1 VATDDGSRVELP
13 ALRTR
18 TAWVFDLDGTLT
30 CAIHDFDAIR
40 EELGLAPAVPILE
53 TLASLPEG
61 DAAPLYRRLDEIEL
75 ALAARATTAPGTR
88 ALLSRL
94 QGRGARLGVLTRNS
108 VEVARATLRRCRLE
122 RYFDPDSV
130 IGREQAEPKPSPA
143 GIERL
148 LGRWGTPPEEGV
160 MVGDFLFDLQAG
172 RAAGVATVY
181 VDPTG
186 GFPHGAH
193 ADVSIRHLDQIP

>member
-1 VATDDGSRVELP
+1 METDDGSRVDLP
-13 ALRTR
+13 PLWAR

-53 TLASLPEG
+53 TLASLPER

-75 ALAARATTAPGTR
+75 VLAERATIAPGAQ

-108 VEVARATLRRCRLE
+108 VAVARATLRRCGLGRFFE
-122 RYFDPDSV
+122 PEWV
-130 IGREQAEPKPSPA
+130 IGRERADPKPSPA

-148 LGRWGTPPEEGV
+148 LDMWGTRPEQGV

-186 GFPHGAH
+186 SFPHAAH
-193 ADVSIRHLDQIP
+193 ADVNIRRLDQIP